1 MSKGNQ
7 GLAVNSDEDIR
18 QFLTG
23 FIEFR
28 PDDSFAPLDR
38 KGLEDQ
44 RVVMAASG
52 IDEAEADIERVGV
65 LTNSLQSI
73 LIRVFHQ
80 RSTGQFRLYLLSD
93 AGANLQ
99 GAILSSQ
106 NTFKYFLID
115 SENHTVIP
123 EDSGVDLL
131 KDRLFLTRPD
141 ASLHYPATDW
151 EHLRNELTA
160 SDSDITMKLRF
171 ARPETDESHFSSRPQ
186 FWFDIIGNDNTVV
199 LTKLLFK
206 QNSLTR
212 MVPVHQGKACVLV
225 PEVQQSAIDC
235 YLYE

>member
-1 MSKGNQ
+1 MN
-7 GLAVNSDEDIR
+7 NDEHNR

-38 KGLEDQ
+38 KGLEEQ

-52 IDEAEADIERVGV
+52 IDETEADIERVGV

-80 RSTGQFRLYLLSD
+80 RSTGQFRLYLLSE

-123 EDSGVDLL
+123 EDAGVDLL
-131 KDRLFLTRPD
+131 KDRLFLTWPD
-141 ASLHYPATDW
+141 AVLHYPAMDW
-151 EHLRNELTA
+151 EQLRDEVTA
-160 SDSDITMKLRF
+160 SDSDITMNLRF
-171 ARPETDESHFSSRPQ
+171 ARPETGERHFSSRPQ
-186 FWFDIIGNDNTVV
+186 FWFDIIGNGNTAV
-199 LTKLLFK
+199 LRKLMFK

-212 MVPVHQGKACVLV
+212 MVPLHQGKACVLV
-225 PEVQQSAIDC
+225 PEVHQSAIDC